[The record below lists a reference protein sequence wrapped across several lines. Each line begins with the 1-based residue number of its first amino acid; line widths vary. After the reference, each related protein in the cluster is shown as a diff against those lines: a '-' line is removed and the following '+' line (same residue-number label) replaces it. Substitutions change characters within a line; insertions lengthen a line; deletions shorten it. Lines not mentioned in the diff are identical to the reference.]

1 MAKYNIEGIS
11 KMEMI
16 LLRSVTEYKYM
27 NRKCVLNRYI
37 YTYE

>member
-16 LLRSVTEYKYM
+16 LLRSVTEYKY
-27 NRKCVLNRYI
+27 I
-37 YTYE
+37 YNE